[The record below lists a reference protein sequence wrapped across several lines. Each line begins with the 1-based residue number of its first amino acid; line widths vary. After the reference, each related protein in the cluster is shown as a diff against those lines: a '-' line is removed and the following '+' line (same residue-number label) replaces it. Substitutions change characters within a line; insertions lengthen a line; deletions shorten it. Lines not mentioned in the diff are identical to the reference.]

1 MDIAPGESPIGEVI
15 QESGPDGIIY
25 NAFIPHPL
33 PSSPIIGIGAYEAA
47 TQAAMAVARLDQALS
62 QLPEPSLLVRPIIRR
77 EAVSTSALE
86 GTYAALDEVLEADF
100 LEARQI

>member
-62 QLPEPSLLVRPIIRR
+62 QLPRAFPLGKTNYKERGSEHVCPRGNLCRTRR
-77 EAVSTSALE
+77 SA
-86 GTYAALDEVLEADF
+86 GS
-100 LEARQI
+100 